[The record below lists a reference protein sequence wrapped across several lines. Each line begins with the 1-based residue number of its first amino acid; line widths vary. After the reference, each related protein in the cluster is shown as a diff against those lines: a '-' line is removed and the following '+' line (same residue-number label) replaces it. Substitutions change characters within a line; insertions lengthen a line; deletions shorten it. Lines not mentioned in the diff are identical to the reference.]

1 MRKKIILAVIAVL
14 VGFLFWFLNHPLP
27 KYEGHHSI
35 KGLNKSVDIY
45 TDAFGVPHVFAQN
58 EEDLFYAAGY
68 YAARDRLFQMSI
80 VNFSVRGELSSALG
94 DELIDSDIYL
104 RTWRIH
110 DTAKKLVGELDP
122 QTVQLINAFCAGIN
136 YRIQEVY
143 NDLPIEFKLL
153 QIKPPVWN
161 PSIVTGYARMMA
173 REMSSSWKPEIV
185 YGAIENYFGK
195 EKLKEI
201 YPYYSD
207 DHPTIASASFKNK
220 MLSDIM
226 NQELFLEDLLGYNSS
241 VSGSNNWVISG
252 SRTKSGK
259 PLLANDPHLKFTQP
273 PRWYEMHLKG
283 GRFNVS
289 GLCLAGIP
297 MPIIGQNEHIA
308 WGLTNS
314 MVDDMDFFIET
325 INSKN
330 RNQYLYNGNWE
341 DMKIITETIPLK
353 NNRDTTITI
362 RLTHHGPIITDVHN
376 LLNEDTVSLSMAW
389 TGNWLTKEID
399 GLFGLSTSKNWSDF
413 TNAVKNYGVPGQ
425 NIVYADVKGNIGWRS
440 AVYIPIR
447 KQGSSLTPRPGD
459 DPSYD
464 WQGRVPYGEMP
475 FLYNP
480 ESGYIATANN
490 KVIDDSFPYYFSG
503 LWADPSRA
511 QQIVKRLDT
520 LDNATVDEMKSVQL
534 DYTSLFAKEIA
545 PYFYDVNI
553 DDQNDRIKKSMA
565 ILKEWDFVEDI
576 ESKGALVFHSI
587 LRRLVIE
594 VFGDELNLLGD
605 KYLDAFTSMKY
616 LHNRSLRKILAEKK
630 SSWIDDIRT
639 KNKIE
644 SFDEILK
651 RSFINGVND
660 IENYAGHNMENWT
673 WGRVHYLTH
682 NHKVGSKKILDWLF
696 SFNVGP
702 FLSGGSDKSPN
713 AGSYS
718 FSEPFAQTAGA
729 SMRRVVDFNN
739 LNETQQIIPTGQS
752 GLPHSKHYDDQA
764 ELYHSGGYRTT
775 WFDENFIRKSKE
787 FRRLTLLPL
796 K

>member
-1 MRKKIILAVIAVL
+1 
-14 VGFLFWFLNHPLP
+14 
-27 KYEGHHSI
+27 
-35 KGLNKSVDIY
+35 
-45 TDAFGVPHVFAQN
+45 
-58 EEDLFYAAGY
+58 
-68 YAARDRLFQMSI
+68 MSI

-207 DHPTIASASFKNK
+207 DHPTIASAIFKNK

-553 DDQNDRIKKSMA
+553 DDENDRIKKSMA
-565 ILKEWDFVEDI
+565 IFKEWDFVEDI

-673 WGRVHYLTH
+673 WGRVHYLIH